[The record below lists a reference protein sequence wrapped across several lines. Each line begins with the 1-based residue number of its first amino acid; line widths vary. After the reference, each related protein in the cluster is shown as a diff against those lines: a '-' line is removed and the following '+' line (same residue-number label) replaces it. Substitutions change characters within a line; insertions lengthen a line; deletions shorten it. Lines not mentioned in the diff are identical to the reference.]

1 MQRTARTRNTT
12 LNDTSLFFQRA
23 DKGATA
29 KRARYHSSAIDVESL
44 RPKED
49 FEQLPITYVIFIT
62 ESDVRGEGR
71 VLYNFEWRDTETGKP
86 LGDGSHIIYVNAAYH
101 AEGDSSELARLMHD
115 FRCSNPSE
123 MNYELLAEKAR
134 FFKETEEG
142 VSHMCKLNE
151 EMRNETATEAA
162 MLEKIQIALNLLSL
176 EAMSYEDIAAA
187 TGLTLEDVKELA
199 EQKA

>member
-1 MQRTARTRNTT
+1 
-12 LNDTSLFFQRA
+12 
-23 DKGATA
+23 
-29 KRARYHSSAIDVESL
+29 
-44 RPKED
+44 
-49 FEQLPITYVIFIT
+49 
-62 ESDVRGEGR
+62 
-71 VLYNFEWRDTETGKP
+71 
-86 LGDGSHIIYVNAAYH
+86 
-101 AEGDSSELARLMHD
+101 
-115 FRCSNPSE
+115 

>member
-1 MQRTARTRNTT
+1 M
-12 LNDTSLFFQRA
+12 
-23 DKGATA
+23 
-29 KRARYHSSAIDVESL
+29 ESL

>member
-1 MQRTARTRNTT
+1 
-12 LNDTSLFFQRA
+12 
-23 DKGATA
+23 
-29 KRARYHSSAIDVESL
+29 
-44 RPKED
+44 
-49 FEQLPITYVIFIT
+49 
-62 ESDVRGEGR
+62 
-71 VLYNFEWRDTETGKP
+71 
-86 LGDGSHIIYVNAAYH
+86 
-101 AEGDSSELARLMHD
+101 MHD
-115 FRCSNPSE
+115 FRCSNPNE

-162 MLEKIQIALNLLSL
+162 MLEKIQMALNMLADGVL
-176 EAMSYEDIAAA
+176 SYEKIAQY